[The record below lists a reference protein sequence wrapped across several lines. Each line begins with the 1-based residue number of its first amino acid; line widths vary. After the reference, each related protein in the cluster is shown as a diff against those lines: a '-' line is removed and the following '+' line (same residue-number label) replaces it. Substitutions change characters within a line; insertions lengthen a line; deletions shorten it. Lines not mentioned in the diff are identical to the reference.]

1 MSKATAKATG
11 RTNGTGRKAGAK
23 AKRSLAGAKNL
34 DAQKARSGA
43 NNREAV
49 SSAAKSAS
57 APLDLDKLLPDG
69 KLYYRIGEVSEITG
83 VKAYVLRYWES
94 EFRWMSPQKSRS
106 KQRLYR
112 RKDIE
117 MILLIRTLLY
127 EERYTIAG
135 ARLRLRELGAGK
147 PGKPGNTGKSGRP
160 GKADKTAGNANAKQL
175 AATRDP
181 VVDTTSSPLSH
192 EDTSS
197 RDRFRQIKKELIA
210 IRASL

>member
-1 MSKATAKATG
+1 MSKTTAKARRSVARAERVKPRKASNARSAASLRTGGSTG
-11 RTNGTGRKAGAK
+11 RRQAG
-23 AKRSLAGAKNL
+23 G
-34 DAQKARSGA
+34 
-43 NNREAV
+43 
-49 SSAAKSAS
+49 
-57 APLDLDKLLPDG
+57 LDLDRILPEG

-135 ARLRLRELGAGK
+135 ARQRLREVSAGK
-147 PGKPGNTGKSGRP
+147 AAAKT
-160 GKADKTAGNANAKQL
+160 KANGS
-175 AATRDP
+175 ATTPER
-181 VVDTTSSPLSH
+181 VVETPSEQGVSTETSY
-192 EDTSS
+192 
-197 RDRFRQIKKELIA
+197 RDRFNRIKEELLA